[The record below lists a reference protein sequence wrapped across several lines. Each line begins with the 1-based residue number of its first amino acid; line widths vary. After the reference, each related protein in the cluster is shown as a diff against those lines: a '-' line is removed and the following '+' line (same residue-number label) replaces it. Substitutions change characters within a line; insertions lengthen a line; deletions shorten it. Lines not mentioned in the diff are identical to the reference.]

1 MKEEGVGFPADGN
14 ALPAIR
20 LGRTRGTPPPHLPPP
35 HLPPRSLRPIRL
47 SGRFPLFFSCLRS
60 ARPRVFQRDC
70 PSSRPLPSACA
81 DPSSIPVPRQ
91 VFEGDSERIFIAVTC
106 FTGAARMFWQ
116 DSGCRDGKAAP
127 LKLNR
132 QKRST
137 FSGIWGCLMKATRLS
152 TLGIV
157 AGIVFAQAGLASAAY
172 EVTIASESSRVTP
185 VLSPPQETWKDS
197 DVSLYFEYPVLDRRE
212 FPGEKAALSPDAD
225 SGRKRVFHFCRSSA
239 GRDPGLLVRIPS
251 YLSLRRPLCKRV
263 QKGFQTAFS
272 F

>member
-1 MKEEGVGFPADGN
+1 
-14 ALPAIR
+14 
-20 LGRTRGTPPPHLPPP
+20 
-35 HLPPRSLRPIRL
+35 
-47 SGRFPLFFSCLRS
+47 
-60 ARPRVFQRDC
+60 
-70 PSSRPLPSACA
+70 
-81 DPSSIPVPRQ
+81 
-91 VFEGDSERIFIAVTC
+91 
-106 FTGAARMFWQ
+106 MFWQ

-137 FSGIWGCLMKATRLS
+137 FSGIWGCLMKAIRLS

-251 YLSLRRPLCKRV
+251 YLLPASPSLQTSAKRLPNCILFLGPGRAAGAV
-263 QKGFQTAFS
+263 DSLINLKTRDNHHG
-272 F
+272 